1 MNIGIIGCGAIS
13 GIYLENLTKSR
24 RARVTALADLDA
36 SRAKAAAAKYG
47 GRALSVDELIDAR
60 DIDLVLNLTTPD
72 AHESLARRAVDAG
85 KHVYNEKPLCIDPA
99 AARDLLERARSRNV
113 RIGCAPDTVL
123 GAGIQTSRKLVAD
136 GAIGKPVGGLAFMLC
151 PGHESWHPDPA
162 FYYKKGGG
170 PVLDMGPYYVTALV
184 TILGPVTGVRSVA
197 RMTRPQRTIT
207 SAPKRGQTI
216 DVEVATHCV
225 GILEFASGAS
235 VSATLSFDVHR
246 SRCTNIE
253 VWGTDGALAVP
264 DPNGFGGPVSIFKP
278 GDQDWSDAPLV
289 DAPAHNARGFGV
301 EDMAVAIAENRPHRA
316 SGALAL
322 HVLDVMTAMATG
334 ANTKIELPQVI

>member
-13 GIYLENLTKSR
+13 GIYLENLSKSAR
-24 RARVTALADLDA
+24 VRVTAVADLDL
-36 SRAKAAAAKYG
+36 SRAKAAAARYG
-47 GRALSVDELIDAR
+47 ARAVSVDELLGAD
-60 DIDLVLNLTTPD
+60 DVDLVLNLTTPD
-72 AHESLARRAVDAG
+72 AHEVLARRAVESG
-85 KHVYNEKPLCIDPA
+85 KHVYNEKPLCIDPK
-99 AARDLLERARSRNV
+99 AARDLLELARRKNV
-113 RIGCAPDTVL
+113 RVGCAPDTVL

-136 GAIGKPVGGLAFMLC
+136 GAIGDPVGGLAFMLC

-170 PVLDMGPYYVTALV
+170 PVLDMGPYYITALV

-197 RMTRPQRTIT
+197 RKTRTQRTIT
-207 SAPKRGQTI
+207 SQPRHGQKI

-246 SRCTNIE
+246 SRCSNIE
-253 VWGTDGALAVP
+253 IWGTGGALAVP

-278 GDQDWSDAPLV
+278 GENDWSEAALV
-289 DAPAHNARGFGV
+289 DAPSHNARGLGV
-301 EDMAVAIAENRPHRA
+301 EDMAGAIAEGRPHRA

-334 ANTKIELPQVI
+334 ATAKIESPQ